1 MDKVLRYF
9 ILSRISMPSVKLMR
23 NHISS
28 VIQTFKAGLHPI
40 KRFLFATFLKESII
54 RDFRNIE
61 SNKIQVLLD
70 ICVTYHRL
78 PRKQ

>member
-28 VIQTFKAGLHPI
+28 VIQTFKAGLHSI
-40 KRFLFATFLKESII
+40 KRFLFVNFLKESII